1 MLALFVEARRSDHW
15 AMLIHHVATMT
26 LIAGSYVC
34 NFVPIGALV
43 MITHDAADSFLEIAK
58 IFNYMCKAR
67 PWAQKVRAS
76 AGRLSAGRL
85 SALALPNQS
94 SCPDDQSQHTPFPPP
109 FR

>member
-26 LIAGSYVC
+26 LIAGSYAC

-43 MITHDAADSFLEIAK
+43 MITHDAADSFLEVAK

-67 PWAQKVRAS
+67 PWAQKVRAWDGGDGGVG
-76 AGRLSAGRL
+76 GRGVGDWTGERRGGGA
-85 SALALPNQS
+85 
-94 SCPDDQSQHTPFPPP
+94 
-109 FR
+109 

>member
-15 AMLIHHVATMT
+15 AMLTHHVATMT
-26 LIAGSYVC
+26 LIAGSYIC

-67 PWAQKVRAS
+67 PWAQKVRVI
-76 AGRLSAGRL
+76 L
-85 SALALPNQS
+85 
-94 SCPDDQSQHTPFPPP
+94 
-109 FR
+109 FRVLCIGGGGGEPKSMTCQRDARYTT